1 MFSTL
6 PKTTDE
12 FKTWPWA
19 QIEPYYHDLSNRSLS
34 SSNVEAWLSD
44 WTRLAELLTET
55 SNRLY
60 VATTRDT
67 TDQQAKKRLED
78 FLDHIYPPSQA
89 ADQALKEKL
98 LASGLEPPG
107 FEVPLR
113 NLRAQSDLF
122 REANLPL
129 LTEEIKLATEY
140 DQIIG
145 AQTVEWEGKEVT
157 LPQLRPIY
165 ADTDRAKREKAWR
178 LEGQRWLADR
188 GTLNEL
194 WVKFMNVRKQLA
206 ANAGRKDYRAYRWQ
220 QLLRFDYTFQDC
232 YSFHR
237 AIEEVVVPALGRLYE
252 RRRRRMG
259 VDRLRPW
266 DLEADPLGRP
276 PLKPFET
283 AAELE
288 EKVAHIFE
296 RLDPAL
302 SQHYATMRREG
313 LLDLD
318 NRKGKAP
325 GGYCTDFPAV
335 RRPFIFMN
343 AVGVHDDVQT
353 LVHESGHAFHVFE
366 SSHLPYYQQHEV
378 TSEIAEVA
386 SMGMEY
392 LASGYLPEAEGGFY
406 TQEDAARAQTQH
418 IEFDIRFWPYMAV
431 VDAFQ
436 QWVYEN
442 HAAATDP
449 ANCDARWS
457 ELWERYMVG
466 VDWSGLEDAK
476 VTGWQRKLHIYQVP
490 FYYVEY
496 GIAALGA
503 VQVWNNSMKDRTKA
517 VADYRKALSLGGT
530 QPLPKLYQA
539 AGARFAFDA
548 PTLNMAVGLLDETL
562 SRLDPD

>member
-1 MFSTL
+1 
-6 PKTTDE
+6 
-12 FKTWPWA
+12 
-19 QIEPYYHDLSNRSLS
+19 
-34 SSNVEAWLSD
+34 
-44 WTRLAELLTET
+44 
-55 SNRLY
+55 
-60 VATTRDT
+60 
-67 TDQQAKKRLED
+67 
-78 FLDHIYPPSQA
+78 
-89 ADQALKEKL
+89 
-98 LASGLEPPG
+98 
-107 FEVPLR
+107 
-113 NLRAQSDLF
+113 
-122 REANLPL
+122 
-129 LTEEIKLATEY
+129 
-140 DQIIG
+140 
-145 AQTVEWEGKEVT
+145 
-157 LPQLRPIY
+157 
-165 ADTDRAKREKAWR
+165 
-178 LEGQRWLADR
+178 
-188 GTLNEL
+188 
-194 WVKFMNVRKQLA
+194 
-206 ANAGRKDYRAYRWQ
+206 
-220 QLLRFDYTFQDC
+220 
-232 YSFHR
+232 
-237 AIEEVVVPALGRLYE
+237 
-252 RRRRRMG
+252 
-259 VDRLRPW
+259 
-266 DLEADPLGRP
+266 
-276 PLKPFET
+276 
-283 AAELE
+283 
-288 EKVAHIFE
+288 
-296 RLDPAL
+296 
-302 SQHYATMRREG
+302 
-313 LLDLD
+313 
-318 NRKGKAP
+318 
-325 GGYCTDFPAV
+325 
-335 RRPFIFMN
+335 MN